1 MFHTKTGKQ
10 IQRRN
15 VNRTLFNMLKS
26 SGCECQNASPHDLR
40 HTFGSE
46 LIRNGIDVKVVS
58 ELLGHKDI
66 QTTYNIYIHILQS
79 QKVDAIQVFNK

>member
-15 VNRTLFNMLKS
+15 VNRTVLNMLKS
-26 SGCECQNASPHDLR
+26 SGCECQNASPHDLHLR
-40 HTFGSE
+40 HMFGLE

-66 QTTYNIYIHILQS
+66 
-79 QKVDAIQVFNK
+79 